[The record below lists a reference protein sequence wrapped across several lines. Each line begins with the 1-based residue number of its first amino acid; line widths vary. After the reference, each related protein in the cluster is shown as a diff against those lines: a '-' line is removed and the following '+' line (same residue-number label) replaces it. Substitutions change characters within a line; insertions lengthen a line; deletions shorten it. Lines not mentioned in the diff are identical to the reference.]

1 MNIDLIAIS
10 SLASIWLLILVMR
23 TNVSL
28 AIMGLCA
35 GYVFSDL
42 LSDELV
48 SLVVKN
54 TSGLQVVPI
63 VSVVSITLILVP
75 ALLILFRFRTHQSGR
90 FLQHLIPAFGF
101 ALLATLL
108 IYANLPLEAERY
120 LRDTSILFQQLEQL
134 ELLIAAAVVGIA
146 VVDVIVHDG
155 EHRRRYKRRHKS

>member
-1 MNIDLIAIS
+1 MNIDLIAVS

-63 VSVVSITLILVP
+63 VSFVSITLILVP

-101 ALLATLL
+101 ALLAMLL
-108 IYANLPLEAERY
+108 IYANLPLEAVRY
-120 LRDTSILFQQLEQL
+120 LRDTSVLFQQLEQL
-134 ELLIAAAVVGIA
+134 EILIAAAVVGIA

-155 EHRRRYKRRHKS
+155 EHKRRYKRRHK